1 MIIFN
6 NLSKAY
12 YGKNY
17 VVTNLNLKIN
27 SGEIIGLI
35 GHNGAGKTTTLKM
48 LSGILKPSKGEINVF
63 SKTLSND
70 NITVKKMINYVPD
83 KPIILLELTGL
94 EYLEFISNIY
104 EVPLEERN
112 TNIALLT
119 KKFKVENV
127 LNDKLKNYS
136 QGMRKKLMLIASFI
150 SNAKILV
157 LDEPLTGLDPE
168 AIFILKELLKDYVK
182 KGNIVIFST
191 HLLDIAESFCTRF
204 FILNKGNIIFDGD
217 IYKLKDKYG
226 EDASLEDVFME
237 VIKNE

>member
-1 MIIFN
+1 
-6 NLSKAY
+6 
-12 YGKNY
+12 
-17 VVTNLNLKIN
+17 
-27 SGEIIGLI
+27 
-35 GHNGAGKTTTLKM
+35 
-48 LSGILKPSKGEINVF
+48 
-63 SKTLSND
+63 
-70 NITVKKMINYVPD
+70 MINYVPD

>member
-27 SGEIIGLI
+27 PGEIIGLI

-48 LSGILKPSKGEINVF
+48 LSGILKPSTGSITVF
-63 SKTLSND
+63 SKILFND
-70 NITVKKMINYVPD
+70 DFAAKKMINYVPD
-83 KPIILLELTGL
+83 KPIIFLELTGL

-104 EVPLEERN
+104 EIPLERRKS
-112 TNIALLT
+112 NISFLA
-119 KKFKVENV
+119 KKFKIENV
-127 LNDKLKNYS
+127 LNNKLKSYS

-150 SNAKILV
+150 SEAKVLV
-157 LDEPLTGLDPE
+157 LDEPLTALDPE
-168 AIFILKELLKDYVK
+168 AIFIVKELLRDYAK
-182 KGNIVIFST
+182 KGNIIIFST

-204 FILNKGNIIFDGD
+204 CILNKGKMVFDGD
-217 IYKLKDKYG
+217 IYKLHTNYGKDV
-226 EDASLEDVFME
+226 SLETVFME

>member
-12 YGKNY
+12 YGENY
-17 VVTNLNLKIN
+17 VVNNLNLKIN
-27 SGEIIGLI
+27 PGEIIGLI

-70 NITVKKMINYVPD
+70 NIAVKKIINYVPD

-157 LDEPLTGLDPE
+157 LDEPLTDLDPE